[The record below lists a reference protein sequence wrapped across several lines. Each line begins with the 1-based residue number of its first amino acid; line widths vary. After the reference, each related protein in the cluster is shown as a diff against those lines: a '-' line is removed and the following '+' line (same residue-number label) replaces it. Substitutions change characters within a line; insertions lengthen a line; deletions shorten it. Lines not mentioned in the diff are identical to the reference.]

1 MKWNLRMRAAER
13 GIWKST
19 DMRRLLAEAGL
30 EISAGKMSLLWTTT
44 PTTIRLED
52 LDVICTVLDCTA
64 ADLLIV
70 DLEAVAARRRPAKTG
85 NGDDQPTPPGS
96 TASPGS
102 RGSRVSAG
110 SKVTPRLGRNRSTP
124 PA

>member
-1 MKWNLRMRAAER
+1 MKWNLRMKAAER

-19 DMRRLLAEAGL
+19 ELRRLLAEAGL
-30 EISAGKMSLLWTTT
+30 EVSAGKMSMLWTTT

-52 LDVICTVLDCTA
+52 LNIICTVLDCTP

-70 DLEAVAARRRPAKTG
+70 DHEAAAARRPDAPKAS
-85 NGDDQPTPPGS
+85 NGDDQS
-96 TASPGS
+96 RSPE
-102 RGSRVSAG
+102 
-110 SKVTPRLGRNRSTP
+110 SKVTPRLGRNRTLP